1 MPFPIINRPSTSGSP
16 TGRISAFSR
25 KFIALGILNPK
36 KTQEQRLISFLDHS
50 VSGDHSV
57 SVLLLRRPSRS
68 VVTPPSPATIT
79 ACKFLDEKWD
89 LRFTVIVAQKNH
101 HTKFFQPGSP
111 DNVPPAPPSRR
122 LPEMLY
128 YSGYSRKAVTEE
140 ERCEMPWG
148 GYGNRSWVAI
158 VPPRLECMRLLLPNA
173 RLKLK
178 PFVLPWS
185 GVSSYVVEVTAAAG
199 DGDGSGWRCHNPNP
213 SANEGQK
220 TGRFFWS
227 FGFLLFFFNLQKRRG
242 GAASPP
248 LHRGKDVE
256 ERGSQRRS
264 MLSFRETKGNA
275 SFECSLAGSCVACH
289 YSEKEFDYY
298 EYDGG
303 NSSAKKSELDLYL
316 EEPKFDR
323 KHYAN
328 MDILVYW
335 RDNHARY
342 PVLSILA
349 RDLMSIPITTVA
361 SESAFSIGAKVLTKY
376 RTSIRPENAQAVIC
390 SRNWLFGYEIES
402 DDPSDEQLV
411 VPLSKNLLA
420 SVSRESTTTNALEV
434 AGTIP

>member
-1 MPFPIINRPSTSGSP
+1 MKNATNRQPSNIVIRSRTNQGS
-16 TGRISAFSR
+16 
-25 KFIALGILNPK
+25 
-36 KTQEQRLISFLDHS
+36 
-50 VSGDHSV
+50 
-57 SVLLLRRPSRS
+57 
-68 VVTPPSPATIT
+68 
-79 ACKFLDEKWD
+79 D
-89 LRFTVIVAQKNH
+89 LTR
-101 HTKFFQPGSP
+101 
-111 DNVPPAPPSRR
+111 VPPPGANQLPQVEESPLSTTPLLARPTMEQFNNLSRQR
-122 LPEMLY
+122 RGMTETLQFLICNMRTLPVEP
-128 YSGYSRKAVTEE
+128 RT
-140 ERCEMPWG
+140 
-148 GYGNRSWVAI
+148 
-158 VPPRLECMRLLLPNA
+158 VPPQSMSQFPKMQPIPIDRP
-173 RLKLK
+173 
-178 PFVLPWS
+178 
-185 GVSSYVVEVTAAAG
+185 
-199 DGDGSGWRCHNPNP
+199 
-213 SANEGQK
+213 GQK